1 MKRYFVLI
9 LIFVLTLSISTTVWA
24 GFQKTKIAVL
34 DFDVLGKGHT
44 DVKVGNAVANH
55 LITALEED
63 GRFEIVEPVLIKK
76 ALREQELVLDKKEHR
91 VIVTDLAKL
100 LGAKV
105 LISGFVMKYQD
116 IIEIDV
122 RVINVENASIIAAE
136 SAKSTAAAP
145 LERLAD
151 QLVEKII
158 NFFPFKGIV
167 VCRKGNIITI
177 DLGRCDG
184 VKPDMHFAVFKECKA
199 IKDPDT
205 GRVIDFKRIQTG
217 VFKIQ
222 DVKDKISTASISVE
236 KFSGAI
242 TSGQVVESAERLL
255 VPKNCK

>member
-9 LIFVLTLSISTTVWA
+9 LIFVLTLLISTTAWT
-24 GFQKTKIAVL
+24 GFQKTKVAVL
-34 DFDVLGKGHT
+34 YFKVLGKGHT
-44 DVKVGNAVANH
+44 DVEVGNDVANQ

-63 GRFEIVEPVLIKK
+63 GRFEIVEPGVIEK

-91 VIVTDLAKL
+91 LIITDLTKL

-145 LERLAD
+145 LEILTD

-167 VCRKGNIITI
+167 VCRKGNTITI

-184 VKPDMHFAVFKECKA
+184 VKPDMYFAVFKDCKA

-205 GRVIDFKRIQTG
+205 GRVIDFKRVQTG

-236 KFSGAI
+236 KFPGAI
-242 TSGQVVESAERLL
+242 TSRQVIESAEKLL
-255 VPKNCK
+255 IPEDCR